1 MVIKEKVNL
10 YLYNTLTRQKD
21 LFQPID
27 KKGKKVGMYVCGPT
41 VYSYQHIGNLRTYI
55 FSDILRKTLEFNKY
69 KVKQIMNVTD
79 VGHLTSD
86 ADTGEDKMEKAAIKE
101 GKKAEDIA
109 NFYLKIFQEDL
120 KKLNIDSPSIWCKA
134 TEHIKEQI
142 EMIKV
147 LEKKSYTYKTSDGI
161 YFDTSKFKDYG
172 KLARLDIKGLRAGKR
187 ITKGLDEKKNKTDF
201 ALWKFSN
208 SNNNSESKR
217 QQEWQSP
224 WGIGFPGW
232 HIECSAMS
240 SKYLGKHFD
249 IHTGGIDHI
258 PIHHTN
264 EITQSECA
272 FNVKPWVN
280 YWMHGAFLT
289 FKGEKVSKSKGGLL
303 TISELEE
310 QGFNPL
316 DYRYFCLTTH
326 YRKRLEFSLENLKA
340 TKTAYDRMKNLV
352 SEIKKDKKINKK
364 YLVKFEEAINDDLNM
379 PKALAVLWD
388 FLRDKEADGKY
399 QTIKEIDKVFSLDL
413 LKEEEKISIPKEI
426 QLLVKERER
435 ARKNKDW
442 KKADMIREKIKE
454 LGYVLDDTN
463 KGVIVKKI

>member
-86 ADTGEDKMEKAAIKE
+86 ADTGEDKMEKAALKE
-101 GKKAEDIA
+101 GKRAEDIA

-147 LEKKSYTYKTSDGI
+147 LEKKGYTYKTSDGI